1 MNIVELTEYIIKKLV
16 KDSESVSVKEFE
28 GNDDEV
34 VVQVIVSKDDMPAL
48 IGKSGTTANAVRTV
62 IQAVAYAKNLPRVKI
77 NIDSF

>member
-62 IQAVAYAKNLPRVKI
+62 IQAVEYANNLPKVKI

>member
-16 KDSESVSVKEFE
+16 KDPESVSVKEFE

-62 IQAVAYAKNLPRVKI
+62 IQAVAYANNLPKVKI

>member
-62 IQAVAYAKNLPRVKI
+62 IQAVAYANNLPRVKI